1 MLFMSTK
8 MVLVVALTVGLVF
21 SSSAFVYAEDE
32 GTTTAEDL
40 PENEEDQSEVTE
52 EMMENVHGVLPTNPF
67 YFFKEFTRGVRR
79 FFIFNSVRRA
89 EFDLDILDEKAE
101 ELTIV
106 EVLDPNN
113 IDALNRALE
122 NYNENVDRLRD
133 NLERLAQESDNP
145 NVEDLIKRLEERAG
159 MHNELFEGLAER
171 HEGLLQNIDDLR
183 HRLGEIMEEAARNR
197 HDDDDED
204 EAESE
209 DSDEDLD
216 DDENDEDENESS
228 SGNGNQFGVCLQIY
242 DPVCGEDGR
251 TYSNECFA
259 DIADV
264 DVVAEGVCQ

>member
-1 MLFMSTK
+1 MLSIHIKRILMF
-8 MVLVVALTVGLVF
+8 ALAVGLVF
-21 SSSAFVYAEDE
+21 SFSTVALAENNS
-32 GTTTAEDL
+32 GTTTEEYLDATPTSTEVYEDIS
-40 PENEEDQSEVTE
+40 NEA
-52 EMMENVHGVLPTNPF
+52 HGVLPTNPF

-133 NLERLAQESDNP
+133 NLERLAQEADNP

-183 HRLGEIMEEAARNR
+183 HRLG
-197 HDDDDED
+197 
-204 EAESE
+204 
-209 DSDEDLD
+209 
-216 DDENDEDENESS
+216 
-228 SGNGNQFGVCLQIY
+228 G
-242 DPVCGEDGR
+242 
-251 TYSNECFA
+251 
-259 DIADV
+259 
-264 DVVAEGVCQ
+264 